1 LNPVRRELLL
11 TSSISQGRTRE
22 SEALAEYSML
32 RDVARSGSDPLVT
45 SIAGYACAVA
55 GQQAEALLLL
65 KRLLDPPP
73 QRYVDPYTVATLY
86 SALGQRDK
94 AFDWLE
100 RTYQQ
105 RSASVVFINFDPLF
119 SSFHSDPRF
128 QDLIRRAGLPFRWRL
143 RILCVQSTVT

>member
-1 LNPVRRELLL
+1 
-11 TSSISQGRTRE
+11 
-22 SEALAEYSML
+22 ML

-143 RILCVQSTVT
+143 RILCVQRVTVT